1 MNQTATFIAQ
11 QARGRALL
19 FGLPVQDS
27 LDQGIAETSENLSIL
42 QSELLRRP
50 AEEMLIGFGPLQ
62 GLLNDATVEEIW
74 INQPNEIRFAVNGEH
89 RKMLV
94 DFGASQI
101 EAVVER
107 MLKSTGRRIDRSSPF
122 VDAGMADGSR
132 LHVVIPTITKSNWS
146 LNIRKFRSGT
156 TDLSWLETVGML
168 TFAQAQRLRHAVD
181 SGQNILVS
189 GATQAGKT
197 TVLTALI
204 NLLGEGQ
211 RVITIEDTFE
221 INSKAGDV
229 VAMQTREATPDGA
242 PAVDMRRLVRESLRM
257 RPSRI
262 VVGEVRGA
270 EALDLLLA
278 LNSGIPGL
286 GTIHS
291 NSATQALEKLS
302 SLAMLASTGLNVD
315 FAKGL
320 VSSAVDVVVH
330 CEIDRTSIRRV
341 VEILEVPDVN

>member
-19 FGLPVQDS
+19 FGLPVDTS
-27 LDQGIAETSENLSIL
+27 LVHDIAETSENLSIL
-42 QSELLRRP
+42 QSELMRRP
-50 AEEMLIGFGPLQ
+50 AQDLLTGFGPLQ
-62 GLLNDATVEEIW
+62 GLLDDETVEEIW
-74 INQPNEIRFAVNGEH
+74 INQPNEIRFAVGGEH
-89 RKMLV
+89 RKLRV
-94 DFGASQI
+94 DFDSGQI

-132 LHVVIPTITKSNWS
+132 LHVVIPSITRTHWS
-146 LNIRKFRSGT
+146 VNIRKFRSGSS
-156 TDLSWLETVGML
+156 DLGWLESVSMVSL
-168 TFAQAQRLRHAVD
+168 AQAQRLRNAVY
-181 SGQNILVS
+181 SGKSILVS

-204 NLLGEGQ
+204 NAIGEGQ

-221 INSKAGDV
+221 INSKASDV
-229 VAMQTREATPDGA
+229 VAMQTRESTPDGA
-242 PAVDMRRLVRESLRM
+242 PAIDMRRLVRESLRM

-286 GTIHS
+286 GTIHA
-291 NSATQALEKLS
+291 NSAAQALEKLS
-302 SLAMLASTGLNVD
+302 SLAMLATSGLNAD
-315 FAKGL
+315 FAKAL
-320 VSSAVDVVVH
+320 VQSAVDVVVH
-330 CEIDRTSIRRV
+330 CQIDRDSVRRV
-341 VEILEVPDVN
+341 VEILEVAHGG